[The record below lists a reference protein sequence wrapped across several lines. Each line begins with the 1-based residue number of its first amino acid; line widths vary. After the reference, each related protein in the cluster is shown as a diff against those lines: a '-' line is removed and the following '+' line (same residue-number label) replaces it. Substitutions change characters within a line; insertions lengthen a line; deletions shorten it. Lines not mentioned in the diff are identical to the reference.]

1 MSHKSNVHRVRFVGA
16 FAWVKSSA
24 IKRIVAALGADN
36 VRFVGG
42 AVRDSLLKK
51 KVQEIDLATLLS
63 PLTVIELLTKA
74 GVRAVPTGMAHGTV
88 TAVLKNQSFEITT
101 LRHDVKTFGRYAEV
115 SFHSNWQEDAARRD
129 FTVNALF
136 LSLDGTVHDYFGG
149 IADLRRGKI
158 RFIGDPKT
166 RIGEDALRILRFFR
180 FHAWYGRGALDR
192 IGYAAC
198 EANLALL
205 DILSAER
212 IRDEIFKLLA
222 SPNPVPVV
230 MAMGRIGIFHRLF
243 AVKDID
249 FGSLRT
255 LVRVETS
262 LEETDF
268 LRRLAAL
275 FPMETQHLSSLGRHL
290 KLSNRDLARLINM
303 KEGRLTLPLTKSKLR
318 KAIYFIGGASLKD
331 QLILK
336 ARPNEI
342 KALKRTLKTL
352 NSVKLPDF
360 PVSGEDL
367 KACGLIPGPK
377 MGDTLDYLEKKW
389 VASDFSLTKRKL
401 LSMLS

>member
-1 MSHKSNVHRVRFVGA
+1 MSNEVNTHRVRFVGS
-16 FAWVKSSA
+16 FAWVKSPA
-24 IKRIVAALGADN
+24 IKKIVTALGADN
-36 VRFVGG
+36 IRFVGG

-51 KVQEIDLATLLS
+51 KAREIDLATLLS
-63 PLTVIELLTKA
+63 PQIVLELLTA
-74 GVRAVPTGMAHGTV
+74 SGIRTVPTGIAHGTV
-88 TAVLKNQSFEITT
+88 TAVFKEQSFEITT
-101 LRHDVKTFGRYAEV
+101 LRHDIKTFGRHAEV
-115 SFHSNWQEDAARRD
+115 AFHSSWKADAARRD
-129 FTVNALF
+129 FTMNALF
-136 LSLDGTVHDYFGG
+136 LSLDGIIHDYFGG
-149 IADLRRGKI
+149 ITDLRRGKI

-166 RIGEDALRILRFFR
+166 RISEDALRILRFFR

-212 IRDEIFKLLA
+212 IRDEIFKLLG
-222 SPNPVPVV
+222 SPNPIPVV
-230 MAMGRIGIFHRLF
+230 IAMGRIGIFHQLL

-262 LEETDF
+262 IGETDH

-275 FPMETQHLSSLGRHL
+275 FPLEAHQLSSLGGRL

-303 KEGRLTLPLTKSKLR
+303 KEGRLTPPLSKNEVR
-318 KAIYFIGGASLKD
+318 KAIYFIGSIALKD

-336 ARPNEI
+336 ARPTEVG
-342 KALKRTLKTL
+342 LLRQTLKTL
-352 NSVKLPDF
+352 NSVKLPSF

-367 KACGLIPGPK
+367 KMRGLIPGPK
-377 MGDTLDYLEKKW
+377 MGETLDYLEKKW
-389 VASDFSLTKRKL
+389 VSSDFSLTKREL